1 MATVII
7 TVDGKPFN
15 VGDGTKAKIVADIT
29 ERNAI
34 AETDRFVGLIVLA
47 LDATADA
54 GVDTGG
60 ATYVLKS
67 GLTNTDWEKISNS
80 VPTTGGEGVIMS
92 ITPSGNLLA
101 NRFIVPGNTYAN
113 ANKAYAVTTANVTG
127 GNPTDVIVTG
137 IAYVEVG
144 GDIYLGESVIA
155 GTDGKAM
162 SLGGGS
168 PVNGIALEDGV
179 NGDIIKVKLI

>member
-1 MATVII
+1 MSVQKYPDSNSLDLIDET
-7 TVDGKPFN
+7 N
-15 VGDGTKAKIVADIT
+15 MESNSSTKAPTQRSVK
-29 ERNAI
+29 E
-34 AETDRFVGLIVLA
+34 FVENKA
-47 LDATADA
+47 
-54 GVDTGG
+54 
-60 ATYVLKS
+60 
-67 GLTNTDWEKISNS
+67 
-80 VPTTGGEGVIMS
+80 PGEGVRLT

-137 IAYVEVG
+137 IAYIEVG
-144 GDIYLGESVIA
+144 GDIYMGDSVIA
-155 GTDGKAM
+155 GTDGKGM

-179 NGDIIKVKLI
+179 NGDIIKVKLV